1 MPTLELETAIASHNA
16 NPMLLDTTTYQICRG
31 KDLPEKTMFKRVGI
45 VPYFIE
51 DSTPYFLLMVDAK
64 FNEITDAGG
73 ISRRREKWSRTA
85 SRETRE
91 ETRGMFNY
99 SISDIE
105 TRGVVVYRNDLS
117 IAMVFMHEGTMTRE
131 RAISV
136 CYAYQSSYQMGILNN
151 DKKETLENSN
161 MMLLSIQ
168 ELSNLMKVKKP
179 IIDEADPERVY
190 KVYRPVR
197 FMLRYAFKNFL
208 NTAIVRIEDS
218 IEQELPVLAEA

>member
-1 MPTLELETAIASHNA
+1 MPTLDQESVTANELVPSDI
-16 NPMLLDTTTYQICRG
+16 LDTNLSYQICRG

-45 VPYFIE
+45 VPYFVE
-51 DSTPYFLLMVDAK
+51 DSTPYFMLMIDAK

-73 ISRRREKWSRTA
+73 IARRREKWSRAA

-105 TRGVVVYRNDLS
+105 TRGVVIYRNDLS

-131 RAISV
+131 KAISV
-136 CYAYQSSYQMGILNN
+136 CYQYQSSYQMGILNN
-151 DKKETLENSN
+151 DKKETLENSD
-161 MMLLSIQ
+161 MVLLSIQ
-168 ELSNLMKVKKP
+168 ELSNLMKVKK
-179 IIDEADPERVY
+179 ILDTDPERMY

-197 FMLRYAFKNFL
+197 FILRYAFKNFL
-208 NTAIVRIEDS
+208 NAALMAPKKTDS
-218 IEQELPVLAEA
+218 VTTPPAA